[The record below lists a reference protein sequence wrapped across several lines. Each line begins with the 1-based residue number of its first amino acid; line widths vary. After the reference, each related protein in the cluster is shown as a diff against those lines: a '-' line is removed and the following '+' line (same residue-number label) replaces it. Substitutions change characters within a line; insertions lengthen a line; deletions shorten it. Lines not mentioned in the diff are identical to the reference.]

1 MLFGLHIFY
10 LIIKVRY
17 VVSPTLTM
25 AHPRSATLSMG
36 ECLRSMKIDKVQ
48 ISPAYHR
55 AVNLQFRLVLPFV

>member
-10 LIIKVRY
+10 LIFKVLY

-25 AHPRSATLSMG
+25 AHPKISHTIHGRMLTF
-36 ECLRSMKIDKVQ
+36 MKIDKVQ

-55 AVNLQFRLVLPFV
+55 AVNLQFRMVLPLV